1 MTPRLAG
8 VPAGMLR
15 LVLSLVLLAA
25 LPAGAAE
32 PPRQEIETVERLR
45 ERKFKAPVVQKTIRR
60 EELRK
65 YLTDQFARELP
76 VPLEDYLRVLDAL
89 ELIENREG
97 MSDSLLKL
105 FESQVLAFYDPATD
119 VYYALDKPPAGFE
132 FNEILSA
139 ALAIHELTHALQ
151 DQHFRAGDRLLAM
164 KGKADAQMAYQAVL
178 EGEAMLVMA
187 ASLFE
192 QFGQDLDDMVGNDAF
207 LASLSMMAELNPG
220 VPAGTPA
227 YFVESLKFP
236 YLAGLRLVLMAYRRG
251 GWEGVDALHKNP
263 PASTEQVLHAEKFFT
278 KAAEVVPA
286 DVPPQKSKNLMSDT
300 MGEFGWRFLLG
311 EEAASGWGG
320 DSVQVREGPA
330 GVLSVSI
337 ETIWDT
343 QEDARQ
349 FAAAYEQ
356 LLKSRRRTP
365 TLQRDGRRVSVRYTA
380 N

>member
-1 MTPRLAG
+1 MLAG
-8 VPAGMLR
+8 PPAPG
-15 LVLSLVLLAA
+15 
-25 LPAGAAE
+25 PG
-32 PPRQEIETVERLR
+32 QEIEAVERLR

-76 VPLEDYLRVLDAL
+76 VSLEDYLRVLDAL

-97 MSDSLLKL
+97 MADSLLKL

-119 VYYALDKPPAGFE
+119 VYFALDKPPGGLE
-132 FNEILSA
+132 FNEFLSGA
-139 ALAIHELTHALQ
+139 VAIHELTHALQ

-164 KGKADAQMAYQAVL
+164 KGNADAQTAYQAVL

-187 ASLFE
+187 AWLFE
-192 QFGQDLDDMVGNDAF
+192 QLGQDLDAMVGNDA
-207 LASLSMMAELNPG
+207 LLTSLSMMSELNPG
-220 VPAGTPA
+220 VPEGTPA
-227 YFVESLKFP
+227 YFVEGLKFP

-251 GWEGVDALHKNP
+251 GWEAVDSLHKNP
-263 PASTEQVLHAEKFFT
+263 PASTEQVLHAEKFFA

-286 DVPPQKSKNLMSDT
+286 HIPPQKNKNLMTDT

-320 DSVQVREGPA
+320 DSVQVREGA
-330 GVLSVSI
+330 GGALSVSI

-343 QEDARQ
+343 EEDARQ
-349 FAAAYEQ
+349 FAAAYEH
-356 LLKSRRRTP
+356 LLKSRTRTP
-365 TLQRDGRRVSVRYTA
+365 AVQRDGRRVSVRYTA